1 MKYISFPFPY
11 GYLNNPSLLRDLL
24 SPKETLSRNAQ
35 QVVHTSIGAL
45 PSPLAERLQNR
56 LKLKGEALV
65 NEYQLKFLIDAPQI
79 PNSRPNTDRQ
89 ISVREN
95 LSQEFLF
102 PDFPL
107 IGIQMEN
114 KITSTPLSRPIEQAQ
129 DQLLQS
135 SIKEK
140 WGVGNVSVQISGML
154 HGREN
159 YPLGQV
165 LMMRSFFQEG
175 YVRVEHKLLNELG
188 ISHLI
193 IKHLDLPAT
202 SGHNQRYSIRTLS
215 DATDYTLL
223 EEN

>member
-11 GYLNNPSLLRDLL
+11 GYASERTLVKDLL
-24 SPKETLSRNAQ
+24 NPREALNKHTQR
-35 QVVHTSIGAL
+35 VIHTSVGAV
-45 PSPLAERLQNR
+45 PSPIAERLQHR
-56 LKLKGEALV
+56 LKLQGEALI
-65 NEYQLKFLIDAPQI
+65 NEYQLKFSIDAPQ
-79 PNSRPNTDRQ
+79 SSSSSLFSVGRTF
-89 ISVREN
+89 VREN
-95 LSQEFLF
+95 LGQKFLF

-107 IGIQMEN
+107 IGVQMEN
-114 KITSTPLSRPIEQAQ
+114 KIISTPLSRPVEHAQ
-129 DQLLQS
+129 DQLLQG

-154 HGREN
+154 HGREK
-159 YPLGQV
+159 YPLKAV
-165 LMMRSFFQEG
+165 LRLRHFLQEG

-215 DATDYTLL
+215 DATDYKLL